1 MPQSF
6 KSRWDF
12 SSATLA
18 SNKSSFFNETLENQ
32 PGEMNE
38 QPSITNLAAVCILA
52 TIALLGTIANLSV
65 LKAILSVKRKKVYE
79 YFILNLAVTD
89 VGTCV
94 VSIPLDIVEH
104 LVGRFPYG
112 AALCHVIYP
121 FQSVLL
127 YVSTMTLVLMSVE
140 RYRLIV
146 TPMKRA
152 IGINTGFI
160 IIVGIW
166 ILSFLVVLPF
176 SFALKLTQTKC
187 SEQWP
192 NNYSPKIFTLAI
204 FIFLYLGPLSFM
216 TFFYARM
223 IYVLRKEIKALKKR
237 KRKKSIS
244 KELIDTRLHR
254 NAKIVKVFVVVMA
267 AFVLCMLP
275 THAIWL
281 WHDFGER
288 ISSSDFG
295 KLVTFSNILVYWNS
309 ALDPLILGFIMVDFR
324 AEIKHCRKS
333 FCCCLK
339 RFRRSW
345 DLEQAFVIGISP
357 SPSTE
362 QYKSRSYF
370 LSG

>member
-1 MPQSF
+1 MSQSF
-6 KSRWDF
+6 ESPRDF
-12 SSATLA
+12 SSATFA
-18 SNKSSFFNETLENQ
+18 SNKSSFFNETLVNQ
-32 PGEMNE
+32 RGEMNE
-38 QPSITNLAAVCILA
+38 QPSITTLAAVCTLA
-52 TIALLGTIANLSV
+52 IIALLGTIANLSV
-65 LKAILSVKRKKVYE
+65 LKAILSIKRKKVYE

-94 VSIPLDIVEH
+94 VSIPLDIVEQ
-104 LVGRFPYG
+104 LMGRFPYG

-127 YVSTMTLVLMSVE
+127 YVSTMTLFLMSVE

-152 IGINTGFI
+152 IGINNGFLI
-160 IIVGIW
+160 IAGIW

-176 SFALKLTQTKC
+176 SFALKLTETTC
-187 SEQWP
+187 SEQWH
-192 NNYSPKIFTLAI
+192 NYSAKVFTLAV

-216 TFFYARM
+216 TFSYARM

-237 KRKKSIS
+237 KRRKSIS

-254 NAKIVKVFVVVMA
+254 NAKIVRVFVFVMA

-281 WHDFGER
+281 WHDFDER

-345 DLEQAFVIGISP
+345 DLEKAFVIGISP
-357 SPSTE
+357 SPLTE

>member
-6 KSRWDF
+6 KSRRDF
-12 SSATLA
+12 SLATLA
-18 SNKSSFFNETLENQ
+18 SNKSSVFNETLVNQ
-32 PGEMNE
+32 AGEMNE
-38 QPSITNLAAVCILA
+38 QPSITTLAAVCTLA

-176 SFALKLTQTKC
+176 SFALKLTETRC
-187 SEQWP
+187 SEQWHK
-192 NNYSPKIFTLAI
+192 YSAKVFTLAV

-216 TFFYARM
+216 TFSYARM
-223 IYVLRKEIKALKKR
+223 IYVLSKEIKALKKR
-237 KRKKSIS
+237 KRRKSIS

-254 NAKIVKVFVVVMA
+254 NAKIGRVFVVVMA

-345 DLEQAFVIGISP
+345 DLEKAFVIGISP
-357 SPSTE
+357 SPLTE